1 LRVKVDTYAVRQ
13 ITLPLAI
20 IGWVL
25 SAKGYLPW
33 YAEIPLSWGSF
44 LLYVIPRIT
53 FEYERNHA

>member
-1 LRVKVDTYAVRQ
+1 LKIRIDTHIIRQ
-13 ITLPLAI
+13 FTLPLAV

-44 LLYVIPRIT
+44 ALYMFPRIV
-53 FEYERNHA
+53 FEFERNHA